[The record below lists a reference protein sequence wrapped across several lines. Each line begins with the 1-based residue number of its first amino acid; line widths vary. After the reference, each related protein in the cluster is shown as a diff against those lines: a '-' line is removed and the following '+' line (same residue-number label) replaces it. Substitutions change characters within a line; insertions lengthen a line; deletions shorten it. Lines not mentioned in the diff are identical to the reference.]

1 MAEARKL
8 ILKVLLWSLALAA
21 VAGVLAVLL
30 ASDVIWRVMGTGFL
44 TAAAALLMMPLSLM
58 VDRQKS
64 QPAGLFGL
72 AAVVVEFILIL
83 MMIWEVNTLVGG
95 GWELFRS
102 LWMTVNVAAGSSV
115 AAMIFLLARNRREAR
130 VAATVGLALTAAFFL
145 AAMIASWLPGRQ
157 WDDEWWATSATIATM
172 GVLVVAALVG
182 VGSGDRRHWRWIG
195 VAASAVAA
203 VMLLAEFWN
212 STPWDGEI
220 ITLFVAAGIYV
231 AYANVIMRVPLTPGQ
246 RWLRVGALVTGA
258 ATAIFSELIF
268 FDLAGGSSGF
278 SDGIVLRLDAAA
290 AILTACGTLA
300 LAVLSLLN
308 RRVNFESLSRELLRI
323 TIFCPRCR
331 RKQSI
336 ELGGAACKACGLR
349 INVRAE
355 EPCCSRCGYLLYKL
369 ASDVCPECGTPIAAP
384 ARTG

>member
-30 ASDVIWRVMGTGFL
+30 ASHVIWRVMGTGFL
-44 TAAAALLMMPLSLM
+44 TAAAALCMMPLSLM

-102 LWMTVNVAAGSSV
+102 LWMTVNVVAGSSV
-115 AAMIFLLARNRREAR
+115 AAMIFLLARNRRQAR

-157 WDDEWWATSATIATM
+157 WDDEWWATSAIFATM

-182 VGSGDRRHWRWIG
+182 VGSGDRRHWRWLG
-195 VAASAVAA
+195 VAASLVAA
-203 VMLLAEFWN
+203 VLLL
-212 STPWDGEI
+212 TEI
-220 ITLFVAAGIYV
+220 WARGVDWEIVSLFVAVSIYV
-231 AYANVIMRVPLTPGQ
+231 AYANLVARVPLTPGQ
-246 RWLRVGALVTGA
+246 RWLRWATLAAGAVTA
-258 ATAIFSELIF
+258 VLSELIV
-268 FDLAGGSSGF
+268 FDVNDDIVMRM
-278 SDGIVLRLDAAA
+278 DGAAS
-290 AILTACGTLA
+290 ILTACGTLA
-300 LAVLSLLN
+300 LAVLARLN
-308 RRVNFESLSRELLRI
+308 RRVDFNSSQRELLRI
-323 TIFCPRCR
+323 TLFCPRCR
-331 RKQSI
+331 RKQTI
-336 ELGGAACKACGLR
+336 ELGGSACKACGLR
-349 INVRAE
+349 IEVQTE
-355 EPCCSRCGYLLYKL
+355 EPRCRQCGYLLYKL
-369 ASDVCPECGTPIAAP
+369 TSDTCPECGTPIHHDAP
-384 ARTG
+384 PTTG